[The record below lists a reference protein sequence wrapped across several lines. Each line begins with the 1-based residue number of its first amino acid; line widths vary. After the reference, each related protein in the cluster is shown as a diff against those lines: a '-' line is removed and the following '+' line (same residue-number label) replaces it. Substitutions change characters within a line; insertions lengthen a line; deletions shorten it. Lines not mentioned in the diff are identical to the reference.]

1 MKSPKPLEMDIT
13 SHIHRILNGIGF
25 FLLGALVL
33 SIFSII
39 QKQMLGADIFVPR
52 GYIIPSI
59 YGGVTG
65 TIIGGWYVRLK
76 INALRLEQNDKQLRS
91 LINNLPDFVILKD
104 GNGRWQD
111 INAVGLRLFHLEEKQ
126 YRGLTDLQI
135 AEQHET
141 LADLFTWCHVTDQE
155 AWQQGL
161 TFHCEVNSLALN
173 NEPRIYDVLKIPLY
187 WSDGRRQGMVIVGR
201 DITLIRN
208 NEKSLVKAYDSTLEG
223 WAKAV
228 EMRDKITEDHTR
240 RVVVLTELLA
250 RALGIDWEEIVHIR
264 RGAMLHDIGKIGIP
278 DSILNKPSA
287 LTKEEMEVM
296 QQHPERA
303 NQMLANIEFLSP
315 SLDIPYCHH
324 ERWDGSGYP
333 RGLKGEEIPLSARIF
348 SVVDVWDALT
358 SDRPYRKAW
367 TSADAL
373 AYLTEQAGKSFD
385 AHIVEVF
392 LANIDDMRTS
402 VEGGLVFQLN

>member
-1 MKSPKPLEMDIT
+1 MV
-13 SHIHRILNGIGF
+13 
-25 FLLGALVL
+25 VL
-33 SIFSII
+33 
-39 QKQMLGADIFVPR
+39 
-52 GYIIPSI
+52 
-59 YGGVTG
+59 T
-65 TIIGGWYVRLK
+65 
-76 INALRLEQNDKQLRS
+76 
-91 LINNLPDFVILKD
+91 
-104 GNGRWQD
+104 
-111 INAVGLRLFHLEEKQ
+111 
-126 YRGLTDLQI
+126 
-135 AEQHET
+135 
-141 LADLFTWCHVTDQE
+141 
-155 AWQQGL
+155 
-161 TFHCEVNSLALN
+161 
-173 NEPRIYDVLKIPLY
+173 
-187 WSDGRRQGMVIVGR
+187 

-208 NEKSLVKAYDSTLEG
+208 NEKNLVKAYDSTLEG

-303 NQMLANIEFLSP
+303 HQMLANIEFLSP

-385 AHIVEVF
+385 AHIVDVF